1 MADGF
6 HTKDIDKLC
15 RIRCQFFRKENYNE
29 ENHKHKTEKTY
40 FINIFTI
47 HKYSLK
53 EFATNVIL
61 YCLLPSKGKYKHITI
76 LQLDATC

>member
-1 MADGF
+1 MGSIPKILTSYVESVVSF
-6 HTKDIDKLC
+6 LGKKTTM
-15 RIRCQFFRKENYNE
+15 RK
-29 ENHKHKTEKTY
+29 NHKHKTEKTY

-61 YCLLPSKGKYKHITI
+61 
-76 LQLDATC
+76 